1 MSPSDN
7 LPRRFARIYT
17 AAITDVMDEMG
28 LRRQTLPATI
38 QPLSAGMR
46 TAGYA
51 FTVRGRAH
59 SGSPRERDQTLR
71 RFLGMLA
78 AVPAES
84 VLVLAAH
91 DNVAAHFGEL
101 SAAWFR
107 ARKVRG
113 AVIDGATRDAAA
125 IMRMAF
131 PTRAQPEAVTARE
144 ASRRTCTAERP
155 NTVATSRPMTMS
167 GHGERV
173 TATAP
178 AATSTAALP
187 ITSFREQ
194 IQADRILMSSP
205 RRRQRSARHARFA
218 TNASVPTAPI
228 TSTVGVR
235 PCAIFSATWTS
246 TPTPNAA
253 MMIPLSSAARACQ
266 TRPRPMT

>member
-7 LPRRFARIYT
+7 LPRRFARLYT

-71 RFLGMLA
+71 RFLGMLS

-131 PTRAQPEAVTARE
+131 PTFVRYRTPQDSVPRWRVSDWGQPVTIG
-144 ASRRTCTAERP
+144 S
-155 NTVATSRPMTMS
+155 V
-167 GHGERV
+167 RV
-173 TATAP
+173 
-178 AATSTAALP
+178 SLGDVVVGDLDGVV
-187 ITSFREQ
+187 I
-194 IQADRILMSSP
+194 IP
-205 RRRQRSARHARFA
+205 RRAAHEVLRRCERLVGTESRVRSA
-218 TNASVPTAPI
+218 
-228 TSTVGVR
+228 VR
-235 PCAIFSATWTS
+235 RGM
-246 TPTPNAA
+246 TPLAA
-253 MMIPLSSAARACQ
+253 YQKFGSF
-266 TRPRPMT
+266 